1 MSFCY
6 ICRMDDYVVLTLPE
20 KLEARELKSWLS
32 KCIYAL
38 KKSDLELDGSS
49 FSEITL
55 EAKSFLAVIAQEA
68 SKRERRIRLS
78 HFSDEMKAEIS
89 KIRQI
94 EIPEPDAPA
103 SMGFLERLGKGG
115 FDFLGT
121 MKTLLYLL
129 SECVYWTFLGR
140 FDKRRLPFK
149 GVAKQLLRLGSEAA
163 GIVFLLVFL
172 IGFTLALQSASQLNA
187 FGAGEYLSVGV
198 GFLMFAEMGPML
210 TSIILAGRSGSSITA
225 EIASM
230 NVAEEIKA
238 LRTMGIHPV
247 QYLIVPRFKAM
258 TIAVPVLSFAASI
271 IGCIAGFLVAF
282 WFCEI
287 SPHNYWDGLRTSL
300 PLVLLFKSVIKSM
313 VFGWVVTLIACLQ
326 GFKASGGADAVGK
339 ATTVCVVYSIAGII
353 LADALFSFVFY

>member
-1 MSFCY
+1 MVS
-6 ICRMDDYVVLTLPE
+6 LTLPP
-20 KLEARELKSWLS
+20 ELAPKDCRSWVS
-32 KCIYAL
+32 RCFRVL
-38 KKSDLELDGSS
+38 KNSDLELDGSG
-49 FSEITL
+49 
-55 EAKSFLAVIAQEA
+55 FLAVNLESRAFFAAIAAEA
-68 SKRERRIRLS
+68 ERRGKKIRLS
-78 HFSDEMKAEIS
+78 HFSPEIREELS
-89 KIRQI
+89 SIRRI
-94 EIPEPDAPA
+94 DIPKSEIRESA
-103 SMGFLERLGKGG
+103 GTLELIGG
-115 FDFLGT
+115 AGYALLGT

-129 SECVYWTFLGR
+129 TECIYWTFVGR
-140 FDKRRLPFK
+140 FDKHRLPFG

-172 IGFTLALQSASQLNA
+172 IGFTLSLQSASQLNT

-198 GFLMFAEMGPML
+198 GFLMFAELGPML
-210 TSIILAGRSGSSITA
+210 TAIILAGRSGSSITA

-258 TIAVPVLSFAASI
+258 TIAVPLLSFVASI
-271 IGCIAGFLVAF
+271 IGCFAGFLVAF

-287 SPHNYWDGLRTSL
+287 SPHNYWDGLRTSM
-300 PLVLLFKSVIKSM
+300 PMILLFKSVIKSM
-313 VFGWVVTLIACLQ
+313 VFGWIVTLIACHR

-353 LADALFSFVFY
+353 LADAMFSFVFY